1 MFACYFVLVVMLL
14 NLLLFTFIVDEVDI
28 NQLCWVWFQEATGR
42 RINISGP
49 LIQEQALNFAQDLGV
64 DQFKASNGWL
74 QSLSARQLFPPSH
87 RFIAFTLSSKFKVFL
102 VTDVDMMH

>member
-1 MFACYFVLVVMLL
+1 V
-14 NLLLFTFIVDEVDI
+14 N
-28 NQLCWVWFQEATGR
+28 QEATGR

-49 LIQEQALNFAQDLGV
+49 LIQEQALKFAKNLGV

-74 QSLSARQLFPPSH
+74 QSFL
-87 RFIAFTLSSKFKVFL
+87 TSKFKVFL